1 MNYKYY
7 AVNFLPFFSDVEQSF
22 EILDP
27 WVFLELFCFIM
38 SVWQI
43 TTGFTAQA
51 FCFPNS
57 KKISFPPSSSD
68 GVSCCTLISN
78 AMASLSLSIYLNKK
92 QFFNFLNQKLLVA
105 K

>member
-38 SVWQI
+38 SV
-43 TTGFTAQA
+43 
-51 FCFPNS
+51 
-57 KKISFPPSSSD
+57 
-68 GVSCCTLISN
+68 
-78 AMASLSLSIYLNKK
+78 
-92 QFFNFLNQKLLVA
+92 
-105 K
+105 